1 MATKTPGPWCL
12 KRGIWFLLLI
22 SILVVSA
29 GAVSLDGTGGLN
41 ATFQKGAYTD
51 FFAVGQTNDTGY
63 LLGGFGYNTG
73 KDSALII
80 KTDANGIEQWN
91 ATPGGDTVA
100 ALVPLDDGGA
110 VVGTYTVDGGFLAVT
125 DWNNTTGKSELVRID
140 AAGNTLWNVTLDGVR
155 LSGMTQLPDGT
166 IAVSGWLWEP
176 AGEVETFV
184 GTYDLSG
191 AEIRTATYPGKAAR
205 TIAASSDGSLLV
217 GGTDRSTVEASNSS
231 WCMKVDTSG
240 KEVWTKEFANR
251 SILSSLPGSDGYL
264 LGGSMTEL
272 YNESGKSM
280 LATYAWIAKVD
291 GAGDVEWEQKAPGVE
306 IDAMAELPGTGYALA
321 GLWGSFPQIQVVDHD
336 GNVLDGQVWNAW
348 KGKLRSVI
356 FTQSGD
362 IVAVGWSKMNGG
374 AEGWLVSSA
383 VVPETG
389 TSTTTPVPS
398 QTEAPGF
405 LIATACAALAVAG
418 FLVARRR

>member
-1 MATKTPGPWCL
+1 MATKTPDPWCL
-12 KRGIWFLLLI
+12 KGGIWFLLLI
-22 SILVVSA
+22 SSLVVSA
-29 GAVSLDGTGGLN
+29 GAFSLDGTGGLN
-41 ATFQKGAYTD
+41 TTFQKGAYTD

-125 DWNNTTGKSELVRID
+125 DWDNATGESGLVRID
-140 AAGNTLWNVTLDGVR
+140 AAGKPLWNVTLDGVR
-155 LSGMTQLPDGT
+155 LSGMTQLSDGT
-166 IAVSGWLWEP
+166 IAVSGWRWEP

-191 AEIRTATYPGKAAR
+191 TEIRTATYPEKAAR

-231 WCMKVDTSG
+231 WVMKIDSSG
-240 KEVWTKEFANR
+240 KEVWTKELANR
-251 SILSSLPGSDGYL
+251 LILSSLPVSDGYL

-272 YNESGKSM
+272 SNESGKSM

-291 GAGDVEWEQKAPGVE
+291 GAGNVEWEQKAPGAE
-306 IDAMAELPGTGYALA
+306 IDAMTELPGKGYALA
-321 GLWGSFPQIQVVDHD
+321 GLWGSFPQIQVVDD
-336 GNVLDGQVWNAW
+336 NGNVINGQVWKAG
-348 KGKLRSVI
+348 KGELRSVI
-356 FTQSGD
+356 STSSGE
-362 IVAVGWSKMNGG
+362 IVAVGWSRANGD

-383 VVPETG
+383 VVPDAETP
-389 TSTTTPVPS
+389 TTT

-405 LIATACAALAVAG
+405 LVATACAALAVSG
-418 FLVARRR
+418 FLMSRRR